1 MDSEHIGKLNQMS
14 FTKSQNLEVQTFSI
28 GELGKIN
35 PTPQKSCFPQL
46 QMVETARSLISKLV
60 EEKLQR
66 ERKTSKILKK
76 SRKKNDNSGS
86 IERVEQMP
94 QNKVGEMNPVISIA
108 KINVIVLSFPT
119 ESQ

>member
-1 MDSEHIGKLNQMS
+1 
-14 FTKSQNLEVQTFSI
+14 
-28 GELGKIN
+28 
-35 PTPQKSCFPQL
+35 
-46 QMVETARSLISKLV
+46 MVETARGLISKLV
-60 EEKLQR
+60 KEKLQR

-94 QNKVGEMNPVISIA
+94 QNKVGEMNPVISRA
-108 KINVIVLSFPT
+108 KINLIVLSFPT

>member
-1 MDSEHIGKLNQMS
+1 
-14 FTKSQNLEVQTFSI
+14 
-28 GELGKIN
+28 
-35 PTPQKSCFPQL
+35 
-46 QMVETARSLISKLV
+46 MVETARSLISKLV

-86 IERVEQMP
+86 IERVERMP

>member
-1 MDSEHIGKLNQMS
+1 
-14 FTKSQNLEVQTFSI
+14 
-28 GELGKIN
+28 
-35 PTPQKSCFPQL
+35 
-46 QMVETARSLISKLV
+46 MVETARSLISKLV